1 MKPCTNTPS
10 SHPSLA
16 FFLSSRLQ
24 ADLFGDVAEAKEA
37 AEFAGAYKEAK
48 KCRAYETYQLLAS
61 IISFGD
67 RIAELLTTVQVRGGC
82 GCGWGGVE
90 KLLGANTCQCNT
102 CQHLP
107 MQHLAGH
114 RGAPSCPLITP

>member
-1 MKPCTNTPS
+1 MWLAKPHLVPTN
-10 SHPSLA
+10 SHDPHTLLQHLNIPA
-16 FFLSSRLQ
+16 FTAILSSLQ

-67 RIAELLTTVQVRGGC
+67 RIAELLTTVQVRG
-82 GCGWGGVE
+82 W
-90 KLLGANTCQCNT
+90 
-102 CQHLP
+102 
-107 MQHLAGH
+107 
-114 RGAPSCPLITP
+114 RGSWAHTHADTWARLHSLF

>member
-1 MKPCTNTPS
+1 MGGWECRLS
-10 SHPSLA
+10 AALPSLA
-16 FFLSSRLQ
+16 CFPKTAALPGRTVSLHIRMMHQHLPPSFPPPLQ

-67 RIAELLTTVQVRGGC
+67 RIAELLTTVQVRGP
-82 GCGWGGVE
+82 GWLVGG
-90 KLLGANTCQCNT
+90 
-102 CQHLP
+102 H
-107 MQHLAGH
+107 
-114 RGAPSCPLITP
+114 